1 METKFLLNEISLPVK
16 YLKGVGE
23 KRAEILASLGIKQIE
38 DLLQYYPRIYQD
50 RRHIKHIFNL
60 LDGEK
65 ETLQG
70 TIIGHHKS
78 RLPRKKIELLKVII
92 SDGTGYA
99 SLLFFNQPKMEKYL
113 TKGLKLIISGRI
125 RRFRG
130 ETQIT
135 DFDYEILHQEDNELL
150 HHNRIVPIYPLTQE
164 VSPSIGQRL
173 IRTVVKKALDI
184 YSPQLIEIFPREI
197 LSKHQLPDIRFAL
210 NNIHFPTSWT
220 AYKSARARLIFEEFF
235 LLQLALGM
243 TKKKVEE
250 EKGIKFQT
258 DLKSLTSFVQSL
270 PFTLTQAQ
278 MRVIKEILADM
289 GSARPMNRL
298 LHGDVGSGKT
308 IVATCAAITAYEN
321 GYQTAIMAPT
331 EILAE
336 QHSLNIHR
344 LLSHFGI
351 KVALLTSSI
360 KKSEREEIL
369 TQIKNGEVN
378 IAIGTH
384 ALIQEGV
391 EFKKLGLCVI
401 DEQHRFGVM
410 QRAELKSKAKET
422 CLVETCLVETRL
434 VETCLAE
441 TCLAGTRCAEGY
453 FAETRSVE
461 AHLAETCQGVCPD
474 VLVMTATPIPRTLAL
489 TLYGDLDTSV
499 IDEMP
504 PNRQK
509 VITKSRSEK
518 DLPKIF
524 AFIKEEI
531 KNGRQVY
538 LVYPLVEES
547 EELEL
552 KAATR
557 MFEELQKNA
566 FPEFKLG
573 LLHGQLKSNE
583 KDKVMKDFYD
593 KEIDILVST
602 TVIEVGI
609 DVPNATIMLI
619 EHAERFGLAQLHQLR
634 GRVGRGVHK
643 SYCILVTKKA
653 IAELV
658 NSGLPINLQEDP
670 DSTILKGAKRL
681 ATMCQTSD
689 GFEIAQVD
697 LELRGAGE
705 FFGTR
710 QHGMLRLKL
719 GNIIYDAK
727 WLELARKEAFNMLD
741 NDPSL
746 KAYPSI
752 SKTFAYQFKDK
763 LDLVEIG

>member
-1 METKFLLNEISLPVK
+1 MDIKFLVNELTMPVK

-23 KRAEILASLGIKQIE
+23 KRAEILASLGITQIK

-50 RRHIKHIFNL
+50 RRHLKPIFNL
-60 LDGEK
+60 CDGEK

-70 TIIGHHKS
+70 IIIGHNKS
-78 RLPRKKIELLKVII
+78 RLPRRKIELLKVII

-99 SLLFFNQPKMEKYL
+99 SLLFFNQPKMERYL
-113 TKGLKLIISGRI
+113 TKGLKLIVTGRI

-130 ETQIT
+130 EIQVS
-135 DFDYEILHQEDNELL
+135 DFEYEILTDEENELI
-150 HHNRIVPIYPLTQE
+150 HHNRIVPIYPLNQE
-164 VSPSIGQRL
+164 VSPSIAQRL
-173 IRTVVKKALDI
+173 IRTTIKKALDT
-184 YSPQLIEIFPREI
+184 YTEQLIEIFPIEI
-197 LSKHQLPDIRFAL
+197 LSKYQLPDIGFAL
-210 NNIHFPTSWT
+210 NNIHFPASWT
-220 AYKSARARLIFEEFF
+220 AYRSARHRLIFEEFF
-235 LLQLALGM
+235 LFQLALGM

-258 DLKSLTSFVQSL
+258 DLKLLTSFTKSL

-278 MRVIKEILADM
+278 KRVIKEIITDM
-289 GSARPMNRL
+289 GSAIPMNRL

-308 IVATCAAITAYEN
+308 VVATCAAIVAYEN

-336 QHSLNIHR
+336 QHYLNIQR
-344 LLSHFGI
+344 LLENFGI
-351 KVALLTSSI
+351 KVALLTGSL
-360 KKSEREEIL
+360 KKSEREETL

-410 QRAELKSKAKET
+410 QRAELKNKAKEVYLAEA
-422 CLVETCLVETRL
+422 CLVE
-434 VETCLAE
+434 
-441 TCLAGTRCAEGY
+441 
-453 FAETRSVE
+453 S
-461 AHLAETCQGVCPD
+461 HLTPNPEMAVCPD

-499 IDEMP
+499 IDELP

-524 AFIKEEI
+524 AFIKDEI
-531 KNGRQVY
+531 KTGRQAY
-538 LVYPLVEES
+538 LVYPLIEES

-552 KAATR
+552 KAATK

-573 LLHGQLKSNE
+573 LLHGQLKSDE
-583 KDKVMKDFYD
+583 KDKVMKSFYN
-593 KEIDILVST
+593 KEIDILIST

-634 GRVGRGVHK
+634 GRVGRGLHK

-653 IAELV
+653 IADLV
-658 NSGLPINLQEDP
+658 NSGLPIRGIMPLNLQEDSEASLT

-681 ATMCQTSD
+681 ATMCQISD

-710 QHGMLRLKL
+710 QHGILRLKL
-719 GNIIYDAK
+719 ANIIYDAK
-727 WLELARKEAFNMLD
+727 WLELARKEAFSMLD
-741 NDPSL
+741 NDPFL
-746 KAYPSI
+746 KAHQSI